1 MILRLLFYLVQIA
14 ILAGI
19 AVWFADHP
27 GRIAVEWLD
36 YRIDTS
42 VGILFF
48 FAILLAIFSIVFY
61 RLVRFVV
68 RAPQRLRESRRRRRQ
83 RKGYRVLAEGMI
95 AAAAGR
101 PRAAARLAKRAR
113 AFLDEPRL
121 TLILSAQAA
130 ELNGD
135 RAEAATCYQALR
147 ENPQTELL
155 GLRGLIAQARQA
167 GDTARALEL
176 ARRAREVRIETPWV
190 LETLF
195 DLQVRA
201 RLWEEAQATLEERIR
216 RHQMEG
222 EAGARL
228 KAALFDARRA
238 EAQAAG
244 DTDSA
249 LAFARRAH
257 EAAPGQPAIAAH
269 LATLL
274 IAADKAR
281 RARRTVEETWSRA
294 PHPDLLPPYRAAS
307 RADGALAWVQAV
319 QMLASL
325 APGQPESRLALAGA
339 ALEAHLWGVA
349 RENLAPLLAADAPR
363 DQAYGRACRLRATLE
378 EGENA
383 DMASA
388 RHWRAE
394 APKAADPVWQ
404 CTGCGAVPDGWTPLC
419 PRCGIFDSI
428 VWHVPPEQRMAVPQA
443 DGPSP
448 PSGPARP
455 VTLGAPRPASAA
467 GS

>member
-1 MILRLLFYLVQIA
+1 MILRLFIFLVQIA

-27 GRIAVEWLD
+27 GRVSVEWLD
-36 YRIDTS
+36 YRVDTS

-48 FAILLAIFSIVFY
+48 FAILLALVSIVAY

-83 RKGYRVLAEGMI
+83 RRGYRVLAEGMI

-101 PRAAARLAKRAR
+101 PRAATRLANRAR
-113 AFLDEPRL
+113 ALLDEPRL
-121 TLILSAQAA
+121 TLLLSAQAA

-135 RAEAATCYQALR
+135 RAEAAKCYQTLR
-147 ENPQTELL
+147 ENPATELL
-155 GLRGLIAQARQA
+155 GLRGLIAQARQD
-167 GDTARALEL
+167 GDLARALEL
-176 ARRAREVRIETPWV
+176 SRRAREVRIETPWV

-195 DLQVRA
+195 EMQMRA
-201 RLWEEAQATLEERIR
+201 HLWEEAQATLEERIR
-216 RHQMEG
+216 RDHVKG
-222 EAGARL
+222 ETAQRL
-228 KAALFDARRA
+228 KAAVLDARRTEA
-238 EAQAAG
+238 EAAG
-244 DTDSA
+244 QTDNA

-257 EAAPGQPAIAAH
+257 EAAPAQPAIAAH

-274 IAADKAR
+274 AGADKAR
-281 RARRTVEETWSRA
+281 RARRIVEETWSRA

-307 RADGALAWVQAV
+307 RAEGALAWVQAV

-325 APGQPESRLALAGA
+325 APGQPESRLALAAA

-349 RENLAPLLAADAPR
+349 RENLAPLLADAAMR
-363 DQAYGRACRLRATLE
+363 DQAYGRAARLRAALE

-383 DMASA
+383 DAASA

-394 APKAADPVWQ
+394 AAKAADPVWQ
-404 CTGCGAVPDGWTPLC
+404 CKGCGAVPDAWAPLC
-419 PRCGIFDSI
+419 PRCGAIDSLT
-428 VWHVPPEQRMAVPQA
+428 WHVPPEQRVASPA
-443 DGPSP
+443 DPAALP
-448 PSGPARP
+448 PAGAARP
-455 VTLGAPRPASAA
+455 VTLGAPRPLSA

>member
-1 MILRLLFYLVQIA
+1 MILRLFLYLVQIA

-27 GRIAVEWLD
+27 GRVAVEWLD

-42 VGILFF
+42 VGIVFF
-48 FAILLAIFSIVFY
+48 FAILLAIFSILFY

-135 RAEAATCYQALR
+135 RAEATTCYQALR

-195 DLQVRA
+195 ELQVRT
-201 RLWEEAQATLEERIR
+201 RLWEEAQTTLEERIR
-216 RHQMEG
+216 RHQVEG
-222 EAGARL
+222 EKAARL
-228 KAALFDARRA
+228 KAAVFDARRA
-238 EAQAAG
+238 EAQEAG
-244 DTDSA
+244 DAENA

-257 EAAPGQPAIAAH
+257 DAAPGQPAIAAH
-269 LATLL
+269 LASLL
-274 IAADKAR
+274 FAADKAR
-281 RARRTVEETWSRA
+281 RARRIVEETWSRT
-294 PHPDLLPPYRAAS
+294 PHPDLLTPYRVAN

-325 APGQPESRLALAGA
+325 APGQPESRLALAAA

-363 DQAYGRACRLRATLE
+363 EEAYGRACRLRASLE

-394 APKAADPVWQ
+394 AAKAADPVWQ
-404 CTGCGAVPDGWTPLC
+404 CSGCGAVPDEWTPLC
-419 PRCGIFDSI
+419 PRCGSFDSLA
-428 VWHVPPEQRMAVPQA
+428 WHVPPEQRVAA
-443 DGPSP
+443 P
-448 PSGPARP
+448 PGGGLPPAPGALRP
-455 VTLGAPRPASAA
+455 VSLGAPRPAPAA

>member
-1 MILRLLFYLVQIA
+1 MILRLFLYLVQIA

-19 AVWFADHP
+19 AMWFADHP
-27 GRIAVEWLD
+27 GRVAVEWLD

-42 VGILFF
+42 VGIVFF
-48 FAILLAIFSIVFY
+48 FAILLAIFSILFY

-68 RAPQRLRESRRRRRQ
+68 RAPARLRESRRRRRQ

-135 RAEAATCYQALR
+135 RAEAAACYQALR

-155 GLRGLIAQARQA
+155 GLRGLITQARQA

-195 DLQVRA
+195 ELQVRS
-201 RLWEEAQATLEERIR
+201 RLWEDAQTTLEERIR
-216 RHQMEG
+216 RHQVEG
-222 EAGARL
+222 EKAARL
-228 KAALFDARRA
+228 KAAVFDARRA

-244 DTDSA
+244 DAENA

-269 LATLL
+269 LSSLL
-274 IAADKAR
+274 FAADKAR
-281 RARRTVEETWSRA
+281 RARRIIEETWSRT
-294 PHPDLLPPYRAAS
+294 PHPDLLPPYRAAN

-363 DQAYGRACRLRATLE
+363 EEAYSRACRLRAALE

-394 APKAADPVWQ
+394 AAKAADPVWQ
-404 CTGCGAVPDGWTPLC
+404 CSGCGAVPDAWTPLC
-419 PRCGIFDSI
+419 PRCGSFDSLA
-428 VWHVPPEQRMAVPQA
+428 WHVPPEQRVAA
-443 DGPSP
+443 P
-448 PSGPARP
+448 PAGGLPPAPGAARP
-455 VTLGAPRPASAA
+455 VSLGAPRPASAA

>member
-1 MILRLLFYLVQIA
+1 MIFRLFFYLVQIA
-14 ILAGI
+14 ILAGV
-19 AVWFADHP
+19 AVWFANHP
-27 GRIAVEWLD
+27 GRVAIEWLD

-48 FAILLAIFSIVFY
+48 VAILLALSSIVLY

-68 RAPQRLRESRRRRRQ
+68 RAPARLRESRRRRRQ

-113 AFLDEPRL
+113 ALLDEPRL

-147 ENPQTELL
+147 ENPATELL

-195 DLQVRA
+195 DLQVRT

-216 RHQMEG
+216 RRQVEG
-222 EAGARL
+222 DAGQRL
-228 KAALFDARRA
+228 KAAVFDARRA
-238 EAQAAG
+238 EAEAAG
-244 DTDSA
+244 DADGA

-257 EAAPGQPAIAAH
+257 DAAPAHAVIAVR
-269 LATLL
+269 LAMLL

-281 RARRTVEETWSRA
+281 RARRAIEETWSRA
-294 PHPDLLPPYRAAS
+294 PHPDLLQPYRRAS

-319 QMLASL
+319 QILASMT
-325 APGQPESRLALAGA
+325 PGQSESRLALAGA

-363 DQAYGRACRLRATLE
+363 DQAYGRACRLRAALE

-394 APKAADPVWQ
+394 AAKAADPVWQ
-404 CTGCGAVPDGWTPLC
+404 CTGCGAVPETWTPLC
-419 PRCGIFDSI
+419 PRCGAFDSM
-428 VWHVPPEQRMAVPQA
+428 VWHVPPEQRVAAPPAEGPPAGSNLARAVPLA
-443 DGPSP
+443 
-448 PSGPARP
+448 
-455 VTLGAPRPASAA
+455 APRPASAT

>member
-1 MILRLLFYLVQIA
+1 MILRLFFYLVQIA

-27 GRIAVEWLD
+27 GRVAIEWLD

-48 FAILLAIFSIVFY
+48 VAILLAIFSIVFY

-68 RAPQRLRESRRRRRQ
+68 RAPARLRESRRRRRQ

-101 PRAAARLAKRAR
+101 PRAAARLARRAR
-113 AFLDEPRL
+113 ALLDEPRL

-147 ENPQTELL
+147 ENPATELL

-195 DLQVRA
+195 DLQVRT

-216 RHQMEG
+216 RRQVEG
-222 EAGARL
+222 EAGLRL
-228 KAALFDARRA
+228 KAAVFDARRA
-238 EAQAAG
+238 EAEAAG
-244 DTDSA
+244 DADGA

-257 EAAPGQPAIAAH
+257 EAAPGHPAIAAR
-269 LATLL
+269 LAVLL
-274 IAADKAR
+274 LAADKAR

-294 PHPDLLPPYRAAS
+294 PHPDLLPPYRAAN

-319 QMLASL
+319 QMLASM

-363 DQAYGRACRLRATLE
+363 DQAYGRACRLRAALE

-394 APKAADPVWQ
+394 AAKAADPVWQ
-404 CTGCGAVPDGWTPLC
+404 CTGCGAVPDAWAPLC
-419 PRCGIFDSI
+419 PRCGAFDS
-428 VWHVPPEQRMAVPQA
+428 VLWHVPPEQRVAA
-443 DGPSP
+443 PSASGLP
-448 PSGPARP
+448 PASGPMRSAP
-455 VTLGAPRPASAA
+455 LAAPRPASAA